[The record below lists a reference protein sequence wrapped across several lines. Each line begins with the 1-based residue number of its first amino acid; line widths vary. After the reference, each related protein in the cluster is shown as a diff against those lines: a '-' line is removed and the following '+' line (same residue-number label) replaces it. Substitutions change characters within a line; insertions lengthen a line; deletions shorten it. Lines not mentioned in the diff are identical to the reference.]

1 MNPGQLVEVEVN
13 FIAEQV
19 QNMIK
24 HANTISE
31 KEQILFKFLDIVNH
45 DQCTFFKN
53 NLYDKFTY
61 DEMVNG
67 VTLRFSA
74 MESRIA
80 FIKDVEEN
88 GFYIVRPPHKPLL
101 FDDVIRLYDEF
112 PNIKP
117 VDIYIDLFGMQE
129 RKMLRPGVIGYE
141 YILILKQ
148 NSNKNFSA
156 RSTFRVNR
164 SNLPAKDIAKKT
176 NRSAYAR
183 TPVRLSEIYNLLA
196 SISGEDLAEYNIF
209 MRSSAL
215 GRKSLDRILAA
226 DGNPLKIKKLKV
238 QDNYTNAN
246 ADILAAKL
254 KCMGLRI
261 FFSSNPDGRYMIYDK
276 NYICPLYYG
285 EYVVYD
291 HPDKRAFYQDLFNA
305 FHSEM
310 KKGLMIESYRGER
323 HDICWDNVFE
333 LKDIKDKYENLLT
346 DELKNQLKTIT
357 KGKCIEISESIKKL
371 NNRKSS
377 VFTTG
382 GTAKKRGRKSKAE
395 LAELRAMQEKLN
407 NGEDITQSQNNTE
420 EYADDDSEFIEE

>member
-1 MNPGQLVEVEVN
+1 VNPGQLVEVEVN

-156 RSTFRVNR
+156 RS
-164 SNLPAKDIAKKT
+164 KI
-176 NRSAYAR
+176 
-183 TPVRLSEIYNLLA
+183 
-196 SISGEDLAEYNIF
+196 
-209 MRSSAL
+209 
-215 GRKSLDRILAA
+215 GRAH
-226 DGNPLKIKKLKV
+226 V
-238 QDNYTNAN
+238 
-246 ADILAAKL
+246 
-254 KCMGLRI
+254 
-261 FFSSNPDGRYMIYDK
+261 
-276 NYICPLYYG
+276 
-285 EYVVYD
+285 
-291 HPDKRAFYQDLFNA
+291 
-305 FHSEM
+305 
-310 KKGLMIESYRGER
+310 
-323 HDICWDNVFE
+323 
-333 LKDIKDKYENLLT
+333 
-346 DELKNQLKTIT
+346 
-357 KGKCIEISESIKKL
+357 
-371 NNRKSS
+371 
-377 VFTTG
+377 
-382 GTAKKRGRKSKAE
+382 
-395 LAELRAMQEKLN
+395 
-407 NGEDITQSQNNTE
+407 
-420 EYADDDSEFIEE
+420 